1 MKSLR
6 YRIIA
11 GVCIL
16 TCLIAGC
23 GTAESDRN
31 RGGGKNAGR
40 GANAAEQEAEQDS
53 GPGGGGNGP
62 DGDGGNGPN
71 GDGGNGPNGD
81 GSGGQNSGNGNG
93 SSLDGKDLTWQAS
106 YSPLRRRYV
115 FALAADQLYG
125 AYYRDGQ
132 ILLDRIDRETGKIRE
147 TLVLS
152 DRSREAAGG
161 PEGAGE
167 FSGVPERTGEAAG
180 GPEGAEESSAGQEGT
195 EESST
200 GQEVVQ
206 IAGMAADRDGNIYLL
221 ENRGDNVGLWKIDP
235 EGRPQTYA
243 DLELEDTERAQDL
256 RMKGIYTDLNGYLF
270 VWCELT
276 APEMELLDGRENEIW
291 HWEDRVYVKDRQL
304 KRVFYEKIEDRG
316 GTQVL
321 NFQIGTEGEPVFVVK
336 DSDGIYLQEMDV
348 AGKGRKEAVRLEK
361 AGDFLDPAGGSVPES
376 IAPAEGGF
384 LCCRENE
391 LYELHFDTQ
400 KAEKLLSLSTY
411 GIFSE
416 DILFLKKSGDV
427 IEIIDNHGD
436 SGSSEFIS
444 LTPGKTEKRIVTL
457 GSTDMLSELE
467 RVVAEFN
474 RYSTGYRVEILDYY
488 ALAGDC
494 GKAVERLKLDV
505 VSGKAPDLITTGGID
520 YSLLSRKGALAD
532 LYDFMEK
539 DDQLTKDMLVR
550 SVAEA
555 CEDGGHLYTI
565 APGFQLHTVWGYGD
579 VIKGKSGVT
588 FEEFI
593 RLLEDSG
600 KDINAITG
608 FSADEPVLTR
618 LCAVAMEEFVNW
630 EEGTCSFDGDYFR
643 RVLSFAGEYKGKD
656 RLGAYSERVGNRE
669 TVMTVG
675 MISSVADYQIQKALY
690 GGDLDFI
697 GYPAAEGSGTAVALR
712 GSKIAINGRKE
723 DQTGA
728 WEFVKYYLLQGYDGQ
743 GFPVL
748 QEEFDRVM
756 KEAMEE
762 DYGFSE
768 NGGIENGG
776 TENGGRERHPKGFY
790 GDGEVSFAVYAAE
803 KEDVDAVRAL
813 VESARNRYAFHAD
826 IQKIIHE
833 EAEGYFSGQMDLDKT
848 VEKIQ
853 NRVTLFLQESR

>member
-11 GVCIL
+11 VVCIL

-23 GTAESDRN
+23 GTTESDRHA
-31 RGGGKNAGR
+31 GGR
-40 GANAAEQEAEQDS
+40 TDAAEQNAAGDS
-53 GPGGGGNGP
+53 GFGGGSGDGSNGLGGNGG
-62 DGDGGNGPN
+62 GDESNGL
-71 GDGGNGPNGD
+71 G
-81 GSGGQNSGNGNG
+81 GGQNSGNGNSG
-93 SSLDGKDLTWQAS
+93 SLAGKDITWRAS
-106 YSPLRRRYV
+106 YSSLERRYA
-115 FALAADQLYG
+115 FALAADWLYG

-152 DRSREAAGG
+152 DSSREAGR
-161 PEGAGE
+161 
-167 FSGVPERTGEAAG
+167 V
-180 GPEGAEESSAGQEGT
+180 
-195 EESST
+195 
-200 GQEVVQ
+200 
-206 IAGMAADRDGNIYLL
+206 AGMAADREGNIYILGSRSGGT
-221 ENRGDNVGLWKIDP
+221 ELWRIDP
-235 EGRPQTYA
+235 EGNLQDYE
-243 DLELEDTERAQDL
+243 DLELEDTSEVEDL
-256 RMKGIYTDLNGYLF
+256 RMKGIFTDSSGYLF
-270 VWCELT
+270 VWCEMI
-276 APEMELLDGRENEIW
+276 APETVVNDDREDKVY
-291 HWEDRVYVKDRQL
+291 HWEDRVYVKDGHL
-304 KRVFYEKIEDRG
+304 KTVFYEKIEDMK

-321 NFQIGTEGEPVFVVK
+321 HFQVTSGGEAVFVVK
-336 DSDGIYLQEMDV
+336 DSDGIYLQEIDV

-361 AGDFLDPAGGSVPES
+361 AGDFLKPADGSVPES
-376 IAPAEGGF
+376 VVQVEGGF
-384 LCCRENE
+384 LCCRGNE
-391 LYELHFDTQ
+391 LFEFHFDTQ
-400 KAEKLLSLSTY
+400 KEEKLLSLSAY

-436 SGSSEFIS
+436 SGASEYIS
-444 LTPGKTEKRIVTL
+444 LALGKTEKRIVTL

-474 RYSTGYRVEILDYY
+474 RYSSEYRVEILDYHV
-488 ALAGDC
+488 LAGDYE
-494 GKAVERLKLDV
+494 KAVERLKLDV

-520 YSLLSRKGALAD
+520 YSLLSRKGVLAD

-579 VIKGKSGVT
+579 VIRGKSGVT

-618 LCAVAMEEFVNW
+618 LCAAAMEEFVDW
-630 EEGTCSFDGDYFR
+630 EEGTCSFDGEYFR
-643 RVLSFAGEYKGKD
+643 RVLAFAGEYTGRD
-656 RLGAYSERVGNRE
+656 WAGAYSERLGSRE

-675 MISSVADYQIQKALY
+675 MISSVADYQIQKELY
-690 GGDLDFI
+690 GEAPDFI

-756 KEAMEE
+756 AAAMEE
-762 DYGFSE
+762 DYGCP
-768 NGGIENGG
+768 ENGG
-776 TENGGRERHPKGFY
+776 TENGGTERQPKGFY
-790 GDGEVSFAVYAAE
+790 GDGEISFAVYAAE
-803 KEDVDAVRAL
+803 KEDVDVVRAL
-813 VESARNRYAFHAD
+813 VESAKNRYAIHAD
-826 IQKIIHE
+826 IRKIIHE
-833 EAEGYFSGQMDLDKT
+833 EAEGYFSGQIDLDKT

-853 NRVTLFLQESR
+853 NRVALFLQEAR